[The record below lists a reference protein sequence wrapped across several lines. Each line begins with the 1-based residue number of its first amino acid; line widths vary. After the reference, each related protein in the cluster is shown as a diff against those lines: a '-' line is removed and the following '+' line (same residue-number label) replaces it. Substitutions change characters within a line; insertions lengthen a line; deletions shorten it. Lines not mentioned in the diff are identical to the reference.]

1 MMNKSTITNSSIS
14 GIMVNKSTMSGLV
27 DYYHTMFGLLLL
39 FVSVQKFI
47 NYLASHP
54 LTNNVYMQINATS
67 FFSVQRSQS

>member
-39 FVSVQKFI
+39 FVSVQS
-47 NYLASHP
+47 L
-54 LTNNVYMQINATS
+54 
-67 FFSVQRSQS
+67 